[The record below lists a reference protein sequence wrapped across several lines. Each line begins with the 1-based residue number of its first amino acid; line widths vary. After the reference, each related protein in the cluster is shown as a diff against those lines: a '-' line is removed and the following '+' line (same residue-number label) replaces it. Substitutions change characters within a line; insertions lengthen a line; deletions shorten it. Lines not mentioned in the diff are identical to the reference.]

1 MSQPKYTH
9 TQTHNTH
16 THIDTVVSYKVD
28 IGVSQM
34 TPTVDQPPAA
44 CQEHVHCTGAI
55 GRTFGRC
62 AFSLRQSAILI
73 TAIYNRYNTYIQ
85 VYFAHAHT
93 LLISCINLKVRNFI
107 CIQQLRQAALWFP
120 VFMPSKRDKQTLV
133 SDT

>member
-9 TQTHNTH
+9 TT
-16 THIDTVVSYKVD
+16 THIRTVVSYKVD

-44 CQEHVHCTGAI
+44 CQEHVHGTGAI

-73 TAIYNRYNTYIQ
+73 TAINRYNTYMYIQ

-93 LLISCINLKVRNFI
+93 HIVDIVH
-107 CIQQLRQAALWFP
+107 
-120 VFMPSKRDKQTLV
+120 
-133 SDT
+133 